1 MCRTQRP
8 FLMLI
13 VFVGLLLPAASPVKA
28 SSLFSFDFSGFVEIA
43 IATSNAGPPK
53 LEASLDGQAFSA
65 SFLITKTGSATT
77 GVGSLATNLSGFFGN
92 PNLSSSGISFSGN
105 ALLLSNPANDF
116 LGSVGPLSFLY
127 INGSRLGDFLTVQIP
142 IQSVDRADDSGTLD
156 LVLKADKASLS
167 VSSSVSP
174 VPLPPALP
182 LFATAL
188 LMLGLFAFRARSNLR
203 QIASSAPGSARLPCL

>member
-1 MCRTQRP
+1 MCRTQRR

-13 VFVGLLLPAASPVKA
+13 AFVGLLLPAASPAKA
-28 SSLFSFDFSGFVEIA
+28 SSLFSFDFSGFVQLA

-92 PNLSSSGISFSGN
+92 PNLSPSGISFSGN
-105 ALLLSNPANDF
+105 AFLLSNPAHDF

-127 INGSRLGDFLTVQIP
+127 INGSRFGDFLTVQIP

-167 VSSSVSP
+167 VSSVSP

-188 LMLGLFAFRARSNLR
+188 LMLGLFAFYAKSNR
-203 QIASSAPGSARLPCL
+203 GQIAANC